1 MEVQWKIQLR
11 GCGGVYGRDYFSID
25 QGDCLYR
32 NHCGGIWIEEGWDI
46 QASDFYMLSKIIIT
60 ITLPCATITTFSKN
74 GMDTFVPFAPA
85 ASATPAY
92 TGKLGCDV
100 ELSSAL
106 SSIEIL
112 ISIVAIVVVLILVL

>member
-85 ASATPAY
+85 ASATPLTPGSWA
-92 TGKLGCDV
+92 

-112 ISIVAIVVVLILVL
+112 ISIVAIVVVLILGL

>member
-1 MEVQWKIQLR
+1 MEGIISVLIKAIAYI
-11 GCGGVYGRDYFSID
+11 GIIVAGYG
-25 QGDCLYR
+25 LKKA
-32 NHCGGIWIEEGWDI
+32 GIFR
-46 QASDFYMLSKIIIT
+46 ASDFYMLSKIIIT

-85 ASATPAY
+85 ASATPLTPGSWA
-92 TGKLGCDV
+92 

>member
-1 MEVQWKIQLR
+1 MEGIISVLIKAIAYI
-11 GCGGVYGRDYFSID
+11 GIIVAGYG
-25 QGDCLYR
+25 LKKA
-32 NHCGGIWIEEGWDI
+32 GIFR
-46 QASDFYMLSKIIIT
+46 ASNFYMLSKIIIT